1 MGCFSTWA
9 SFFSSSFFCLVSFLK
24 TVLTSYL
31 SFQTCH
37 LIMVIWPRK
46 IEGWSWF
53 RNAANLLSL
62 GDLPQ
67 LINMR
72 QKSKTMLLCVL
83 KQRAPATEATY
94 SRAIENWCLYSW
106 QLSQNEPESKS
117 FAKEE
122 PDPSAQTLKLFAG
135 DFVVTHK
142 DLPSQSTV
150 RHSISCFVVEWERKT
165 GWTLPKYLKSDVY
178 NVGVSFDSSTD

>member
-1 MGCFSTWA
+1 MSLDHGHMTA
-9 SFFSSSFFCLVSFLK
+9 EDRRLK
-24 TVLTSYL
+24 
-31 SFQTCH
+31 
-37 LIMVIWPRK
+37 LIQERSK
-46 IEGWSWF
+46 LAESRGF
-53 RNAANLLSL
+53 TAAYQHETEEQDNVVV
-62 GDLPQ
+62 
-67 LINMR
+67 
-72 QKSKTMLLCVL
+72 CL

-165 GWTLPKYLKSDVY
+165 R
-178 NVGVSFDSSTD
+178 